1 MSVSFTRP
9 DDFLAQIA
17 FAQKHGRSFGEQA
30 TLSTAPGTSR
40 RLAPIDWLIC
50 AVACIGFAFDTY
62 ELLVLTL
69 TVQPALSEF
78 LAAKPGSA
86 EFNRWIG
93 LMFYVPA
100 IAGGI
105 FGLLGGYLIDLFG
118 RRRVLF
124 WSILLF
130 CSSALATGYCSS
142 APQLLLYRCVTFV
155 GVSVEFVAAT
165 AWLAELFPQ
174 RDQRETILGFTQVFA
189 STGGILMS
197 GASYLSLSI
206 GPLLPAIRGGHEAWR
221 YTILWGILPAIPLLV
236 VRPFLPES
244 PIWRKKR
251 EEGTL
256 QRPSILE
263 LFHPA
268 FRKTALLSCFMMA
281 CAYAASFGM
290 LQHFARIIP
299 GTPGVR
305 ELSHLD
311 QQKVVSLF
319 QGYQEAG
326 SLLGRVLM
334 AVLAIVVLS
343 RKRLLHIF
351 QIPGLILIPLVVLL
365 PAVRDTAMSPW
376 GIFFLGTLSVAQF
389 SFWGNYLP
397 TVYPT
402 HLRGTGESFAAN
414 VGGRMLGTSAALITT
429 RIVMFMPGG
438 SGSRQLGYAAG
449 IVGFAAYAAG
459 FFASFWLDEPREEL
473 ISE

>member
-1 MSVSFTRP
+1 M
-9 DDFLAQIA
+9 
-17 FAQKHGRSFGEQA
+17 
-30 TLSTAPGTSR
+30 
-40 RLAPIDWLIC
+40 
-50 AVACIGFAFDTY
+50 ACIGFALDTY

-69 TVQPALSEF
+69 TVQPALTEF
-78 LAAKPGSA
+78 LAAKPGSV

-124 WSILLF
+124 WSILIF
-130 CSSALATGYCSS
+130 SFSALATGYSSS
-142 APQLLLYRCVTFV
+142 ALQLLIYRCITFV

-165 AWLAELFPQ
+165 AWLAELFPE
-174 RDQRETILGFTQVFA
+174 RDQRESILGFTQVFA
-189 STGGILMS
+189 STGGIMMG

-206 GPLLPAIRGGHEAWR
+206 GPLLPAIHSGHEAWR

-244 PIWRKKR
+244 PIWQKKR
-251 EEGTL
+251 EAGTL

-263 LFHPA
+263 LFHPE

-299 GTPGVR
+299 GAPEVKI
-305 ELSHLD
+305 LAHAD
-311 QQKVVSLF
+311 QQKIVSALQVVQEVGSLF
-319 QGYQEAG
+319 
-326 SLLGRVLM
+326 GRILM
-334 AVLAIVVLS
+334 AGLAIFVLS

-351 QIPGLILIPLVVLL
+351 QIPGLLLIPLVVLL
-365 PAVRDTAMSPW
+365 PAMRDTAMPSW
-376 GIFFLGTLSVAQF
+376 GIFVLGTVSVAQF

-397 TVYPT
+397 TLYPT

-429 RIVMFMPGG
+429 TIVTYMPGG
-438 SGSRQLGYAAG
+438 TATRQLGYAAG
-449 IVGFAAYAAG
+449 IVGFLAYAAG
-459 FFASFWLDEPREEL
+459 FIGSFWLPEPPEKL
-473 ISE
+473 ITE

>member
-1 MSVSFTRP
+1 MPT
-9 DDFLAQIA
+9 
-17 FAQKHGRSFGEQA
+17 AQKK
-30 TLSTAPGTSR
+30 TR
-40 RLAPIDWLIC
+40 RLTPLDWVIC
-50 AVACIGFAFDTY
+50 GVACIGFAFDTY

-69 TVQPALSEF
+69 TVQPALTEF
-78 LAAKPGSA
+78 LAAKPGSV

-93 LMFYVPA
+93 VMFYVPA

-130 CSSALATGYCSS
+130 CCSALATGYSSS
-142 APQLLLYRCVTFV
+142 AMQLLVYRCITFV

-165 AWLAELFPQ
+165 AWLAELFPD
-174 RDQRETILGFTQVFA
+174 RDQRETILGTTQIFA

-197 GASYLSLSI
+197 AASYLSLSF
-206 GPLLPAIRGGHEAWR
+206 GSLLPAIHGGHEAWR
-221 YTILWGILPAIPLLV
+221 YTILFGILPAIPLLV

-244 PIWRKKR
+244 PIWKQKK
-251 EEGTL
+251 EAGTL

-263 LFHPA
+263 LFHPE

-299 GTPGVR
+299 GAPEVKI
-305 ELSHLD
+305 LAHAD
-311 QQKVVSLF
+311 QQKIVSAL
-319 QGYQEAG
+319 QGVQEVG
-326 SLLGRVLM
+326 SLVGRVLM
-334 AVLAIVVLS
+334 AILAIFVIG
-343 RKRLLHIF
+343 RRRLLHIF
-351 QIPGLILIPLVVLL
+351 QIPGLLLIPLVVLV
-365 PAVRDTAMSPW
+365 PAMRDTSMPAW
-376 GIFFLGTLSVAQF
+376 GIFVLGTVSVAQF

-397 TVYPT
+397 TLYPT

-429 RIVMFMPGG
+429 SLVASMPGG
-438 SGSRQLGYAAG
+438 SATRQLGYAAG
-449 IVGFAAYAAG
+449 IVGFLAYAAG
-459 FFASFWLDEPREEL
+459 FIASFWLPEPRAEV

>member
-1 MSVSFTRP
+1 MSS
-9 DDFLAQIA
+9 A
-17 FAQKHGRSFGEQA
+17 HGK
-30 TLSTAPGTSR
+30 SR
-40 RLAPIDWLIC
+40 RLTPIDWVVC
-50 AVACIGFAFDTY
+50 GVACIGFALDTY

-69 TVQPALSEF
+69 TVQPALTEF

-93 LMFYVPA
+93 VMFYVPA

-105 FGLLGGYLIDLFG
+105 FGLLGGYLIDRFG

-130 CSSALATGYCSS
+130 SFSALATGYSSS
-142 APQLLLYRCVTFV
+142 ALQLLIYRCLTFV

-165 AWLAELFPQ
+165 AWLAELFPE
-174 RDQRETILGFTQVFA
+174 RNQRESILGFTQVFA
-189 STGGILMS
+189 STGGIMMS

-206 GPLLPAIRGGHEAWR
+206 GPLLPAIHGGHEAWR
-221 YTILWGILPAIPLLV
+221 YTILWGILPAIPLLT

-244 PIWRKKR
+244 PIWKRKR

-256 QRPSILE
+256 QRPSIME
-263 LFHPA
+263 LFRPE

-299 GTPGVR
+299 GAPEVKIVA
-305 ELSHLD
+305 HAD
-311 QQKVVSLF
+311 QQKIVSAL
-319 QGYQEAG
+319 QGVQEVG
-326 SLLGRVLM
+326 SLVGRILM
-334 AVLAIVVLS
+334 AGLAIFVLS
-343 RKRLLHIF
+343 RRRLLHIF

-365 PAVRDTAMSPW
+365 PAMRDTAMPAW
-376 GIFFLGTLSVAQF
+376 GIFVLGTVSVAQF

-397 TVYPT
+397 TLYPT

-429 RIVMFMPGG
+429 TIVTYMPGG
-438 SGSRQLGYAAG
+438 SVTRQLGYAAG
-449 IVGFAAYAAG
+449 IVGFVAYAAG
-459 FFASFWLDEPREEL
+459 FVGSFWLSEPREEL
-473 ISE
+473 ITE

>member
-1 MSVSFTRP
+1 M
-9 DDFLAQIA
+9 
-17 FAQKHGRSFGEQA
+17 
-30 TLSTAPGTSR
+30 STAETKSR
-40 RLAPIDWLIC
+40 RLTLIDWIIC
-50 AVACIGFAFDTY
+50 GVACVGFAFDTY

-69 TVQPALSEF
+69 TVQPALTEF

-105 FGLLGGYLIDLFG
+105 FGLLGGYLIDRFG

-130 CSSALATGYCSS
+130 CFSALATGYSSS
-142 APQLLLYRCVTFV
+142 AMQLLVYRCITFV

-165 AWLAELFPQ
+165 AWLAELFPD
-174 RDQRETILGFTQVFA
+174 RDQRETILGSTQIFA

-197 GASYLSLSI
+197 AASYLSLSV
-206 GPLLPAIRGGHEAWR
+206 GRLLPPVHGGHEAWR
-221 YTILWGILPAIPLLV
+221 YTILFGILPAIPLLV

-244 PIWRKKR
+244 PIWKKKR

-256 QRPSILE
+256 QRPSIME
-263 LFHPA
+263 LFHPE

-299 GTPGVR
+299 GAPEVKI
-305 ELSHLD
+305 LAHAD
-311 QQKVVSLF
+311 QQKIVSAL
-319 QGYQEAG
+319 QGVQEVG
-326 SLLGRVLM
+326 SLVGRILM
-334 AVLAIVVLS
+334 AGLTIFVIS

-351 QIPGLILIPLVVLL
+351 QIPGLLLIPLVVLL
-365 PAVRDTAMSPW
+365 PAMRDTAMPAW
-376 GIFFLGTLSVAQF
+376 GIFVLGTVSVAQF

-397 TVYPT
+397 TLYPT

-429 RIVMFMPGG
+429 SIVTYMPGG
-438 SGSRQLGYAAG
+438 SATRQLGYAAG
-449 IVGFAAYAAG
+449 IVGFLAYAAG
-459 FFASFWLDEPREEL
+459 FIGSFWLPEPREEL
-473 ISE
+473 ITE

>member
-1 MSVSFTRP
+1 MSS
-9 DDFLAQIA
+9 A
-17 FAQKHGRSFGEQA
+17 
-30 TLSTAPGTSR
+30 LSKFR
-40 RLAPIDWLIC
+40 RLTPIDWIIC
-50 AVACIGFAFDTY
+50 GVACIGFAFDTY

-69 TVQPALSEF
+69 TVQPALTEF
-78 LAAKPGSA
+78 LTAKPGSPQ
-86 EFNRWIG
+86 FNHWIG

-105 FGLLGGYLIDLFG
+105 FGLLGGYLIDRFG

-130 CSSALATGYCSS
+130 CFSALATGYSSS
-142 APQLLLYRCVTFV
+142 AMQLLIYRCITFV

-165 AWLAELFPQ
+165 AWLAELFPE
-174 RDQRETILGFTQVFA
+174 RDQRETILGATQIFA

-206 GPLLPAIRGGHEAWR
+206 GSMLPAIHGGHEAWR
-221 YTILWGILPAIPLLV
+221 YTILWGILPAIPLLI

-244 PIWRKKR
+244 PIWQKKR

-256 QRPSILE
+256 QRPSVLE
-263 LFHPA
+263 LFHPEY
-268 FRKTALLSCFMMA
+268 RKTALLSCFMMA

-299 GTPGVR
+299 GAPEVKILT
-305 ELSHLD
+305 HAN
-311 QQKVVSLF
+311 QQKIVSAL
-319 QGYQEAG
+319 QGVQEVG
-326 SLLGRVLM
+326 SLVGRVLM
-334 AVLAIVVLS
+334 AGLAIFIVS

-365 PAVRDTAMSPW
+365 PAMRDTSMPAW
-376 GIFFLGTLSVAQF
+376 GIFVLGTVSVAQF

-397 TVYPT
+397 TLYPT

-429 RIVMFMPGG
+429 TLVAYMPGG
-438 SGSRQLGYAAG
+438 TATRQLGYAAG
-449 IVGFAAYAAG
+449 IVGFLAYAAG
-459 FFASFWLDEPREEL
+459 FVGSFWLPQPPEKL
-473 ISE
+473 IVE

>member
-1 MSVSFTRP
+1 MERVKEGARL
-9 DDFLAQIA
+9 LAAEPQ
-17 FAQKHGRSFGEQA
+17 
-30 TLSTAPGTSR
+30 SR
-40 RLAPIDWLIC
+40 RLTPIDWIIC
-50 AVACIGFAFDTY
+50 TVACIGFAFDTY

-78 LAAKPGSA
+78 LTVKPGSA
-86 EFNRWIG
+86 AFNHWIG
-93 LMFYVPA
+93 VMFYVPA

-130 CSSALATGYCSS
+130 CCSALATGYCSS
-142 APQLLLYRCVTFV
+142 AAQLLMYRCITFV

-165 AWLAELFPQ
+165 AWLAELFPE
-174 RDQRETILGFTQVFA
+174 RKQRETILGTTQIFA

-197 GASYLSLSI
+197 AASYLSLSV
-206 GPLLPAIRGGHEAWR
+206 GRFLPAIHGGHEAWR
-221 YTILWGILPAIPLLV
+221 YTILFGILPAIPLLV

-244 PIWRKKR
+244 PIWQQKR

-263 LFHPA
+263 LFRPE

-299 GTPGVR
+299 GAPEVKI
-305 ELSHLD
+305 LAHAD
-311 QQKVVSLF
+311 QQKIVSALQGVQEVGSLF
-319 QGYQEAG
+319 
-326 SLLGRVLM
+326 GRIFI
-334 AVLAIVVLS
+334 AVLAVFILS
-343 RKRLLHIF
+343 RRRLLHIF

-365 PAVRDTAMSPW
+365 PALRDTSMPAW
-376 GIFFLGTLSVAQF
+376 GIFVLGTVSVAQF

-397 TVYPT
+397 TLYPT

-429 RIVMFMPGG
+429 SLVAYMPG
-438 SGSRQLGYAAG
+438 SSATRQLGYAAG
-449 IVGFAAYAAG
+449 IVGFLAYAAG
-459 FFASFWLDEPREEL
+459 FIASFWLPEPRPEV

>member
-1 MSVSFTRP
+1 MP
-9 DDFLAQIA
+9 A
-17 FAQKHGRSFGEQA
+17 
-30 TLSTAPGTSR
+30 APTKSR
-40 RLAPIDWLIC
+40 RLTPIDWIIC
-50 AVACIGFAFDTY
+50 GVACVGFAFDTY

-69 TVQPALSEF
+69 TVQPALTEF
-78 LAAKPGSA
+78 LSAKPGSA
-86 EFNRWIG
+86 EFNHWIG
-93 LMFYVPA
+93 VMFYVPA

-130 CSSALATGYCSS
+130 CFSALATGYCSS
-142 APQLLLYRCVTFV
+142 VAQLLIYRCITFV

-165 AWLAELFPQ
+165 AWLAELFPE
-174 RDQRETILGFTQVFA
+174 RTQREAILGTTQIFA

-197 GASYLSLSI
+197 AASYLSLSF
-206 GPLLPAIRGGHEAWR
+206 GKLLPAIHGGHEAWR
-221 YTILWGILPAIPLLV
+221 YTILFGILPAVPLLV

-244 PIWRKKR
+244 PIWKQKR

-263 LFHPA
+263 LFRPE

-299 GTPGVR
+299 GAPEVR
-305 ELSHLD
+305 MLAHAD
-311 QQKVVSLF
+311 QQKIVSALQAVQEVGSLF
-319 QGYQEAG
+319 
-326 SLLGRVLM
+326 GRIFM
-334 AVLAIVVLS
+334 AILAVFVLS
-343 RKRLLHIF
+343 RRRLLHIF
-351 QIPGLILIPLVVLL
+351 QIPGLILIPIVVLL
-365 PAVRDTAMSPW
+365 PAMRDVSMPAW
-376 GIFFLGTLSVAQF
+376 GIFVLGTVSVAQF

-397 TVYPT
+397 TLYPT

-429 RIVMFMPGG
+429 SLVTYMPGG
-438 SGSRQLGYAAG
+438 TATRQLGYAAG
-449 IVGFAAYAAG
+449 IVGFLAYAAG
-459 FFASFWLDEPREEL
+459 FIASFWLPEPRQAV

>member
-1 MSVSFTRP
+1 LTTP
-9 DDFLAQIA
+9 D
-17 FAQKHGRSFGEQA
+17 
-30 TLSTAPGTSR
+30 GTSR
-40 RLAPIDWLIC
+40 RLTPIDWVIC

-69 TVQPALSEF
+69 TVQPALTEF
-78 LAAKPGSA
+78 LAVKPGSA

-100 IAGGI
+100 IAGGV
-105 FGLLGGYLIDLFG
+105 FGLLGGYLIDRFG

-142 APQLLLYRCVTFV
+142 APQLLFYRCVTFV

-165 AWLAELFPQ
+165 AWLAEMFPQ
-174 RDQRETILGFTQVFA
+174 RKQRDTILGFTQVFA

-221 YTILWGILPAIPLLV
+221 YTILWGILPAIPLLL
-236 VRPFLPES
+236 VRPLLPES
-244 PIWRKKR
+244 PIWQKKR
-251 EEGTL
+251 EEGSL

-263 LFHPA
+263 LFHPE
-268 FRKTALLSCFMMA
+268 FRKTALLSCFMMG

-305 ELSHLD
+305 ELAHVD
-311 QQKVVSLF
+311 QQKIVTLL
-319 QGYQEAG
+319 QGYQEVG
-326 SLLGRVLM
+326 SLLGRIVM
-334 AVLAIVVLS
+334 AALAIFVMS
-343 RKRLLHIF
+343 RRRLLRIF

-365 PAVRDTAMSPW
+365 PAARDTAMSRW
-376 GIFFLGTLSVAQF
+376 GIFLLGMVSVAQF
-389 SFWGNYLP
+389 NFWGNYLP
-397 TVYPT
+397 TLYPT

-414 VGGRMLGTSAALITT
+414 VGGRMLGTSAALVTT
-429 RIVMFMPGG
+429 TLVAYMPGG
-438 SGSRQLGYAAG
+438 SASRQLGYAAG
-449 IVGFAAYAAG
+449 IVGFLAYAAG
-459 FFASFWLDEPREEL
+459 FIGSFWLDEPNEER
-473 ISE
+473 ITE

>member
-1 MSVSFTRP
+1 MSEMSSSQTQNLSAEKQSLSSISGSR
-9 DDFLAQIA
+9 FL
-17 FAQKHGRSFGEQA
+17 R
-30 TLSTAPGTSR
+30 LSLLEWA
-40 RLAPIDWLIC
+40 IC
-50 AVACIGFAFDTY
+50 GVACIGFAFDTY

-69 TVQPALSEF
+69 TVQPALSQF
-78 LAAKPGSA
+78 LTARPGTP
-86 EFNRWIG
+86 EFNHWIG
-93 LMFYVPA
+93 VMFYVPA

-118 RRRVLF
+118 RRRILF

-130 CSSALATGYCSS
+130 CFSALAAAGAST
-142 APQLLLYRCVTFV
+142 AMQFLFYRCVTFV

-165 AWLAELFPQ
+165 AWLAELFPE
-174 RDQRETILGFTQVFA
+174 RKMRETVLGVTQIFA

-197 GASYLSLSI
+197 AASYLSISF
-206 GPLLPAIRGGHEAWR
+206 GHLLPQIHGGHDPWR
-221 YTILWGILPAIPLLV
+221 YTILFGILPAVPLLI

-244 PIWRKKR
+244 PIWQKKR

-263 LFHPA
+263 LLHPE
-268 FRKTALLSCFMMA
+268 FRKAALLSCFMMA

-299 GTPGVR
+299 GTPEVR
-305 ELSHLD
+305 ILAHAE
-311 QQKVVSLF
+311 QQKIVSVL
-319 QGYQEAG
+319 QADQEVG
-326 SLLGRVLM
+326 SLVGRILM
-334 AVLAIVVLS
+334 AILAILIIG

-351 QIPGLILIPLVVLL
+351 QIPGLLLIPIVVLL
-365 PAVRDTAMSPW
+365 PAIRDTALPSW
-376 GIFFLGTLSVAQF
+376 GIFFLGTVSVAQF

-397 TVYPT
+397 TLYPT

-429 RIVMFMPGG
+429 TIVNHMPGG
-438 SGSRQLGYAAG
+438 TITRQLGYAAG
-449 IVGFAAYAAG
+449 IVGFLAYAAG
-459 FFASFWLDEPREEL
+459 FIASFWLPEPRQEV

>member
-1 MSVSFTRP
+1 LT
-9 DDFLAQIA
+9 
-17 FAQKHGRSFGEQA
+17 
-30 TLSTAPGTSR
+30 
-40 RLAPIDWLIC
+40 PIDWVIC
-50 AVACIGFAFDTY
+50 GVACIGFAFDTY

-78 LAAKPGSA
+78 LTAKPGSA

-105 FGLLGGYLIDLFG
+105 FGLLGGYLIDRFG
-118 RRRVLF
+118 RRRILF

-130 CSSALATGYCSS
+130 CFSALATGYSSS
-142 APQLLLYRCVTFV
+142 AMQLLIYRCVTFV

-165 AWLAELFPQ
+165 AWLAELFPERQ
-174 RDQRETILGFTQVFA
+174 QRESILGFTQVFA

-206 GPLLPAIRGGHEAWR
+206 GSLLPAIHGGHEAWR
-221 YTILWGILPAIPLLV
+221 YTILWGILPAIPLLI

-244 PIWRKKR
+244 PIWQKKR

-263 LFHPA
+263 LFHPE
-268 FRKTALLSCFMMA
+268 FRRAALLSCFMMA

-299 GTPGVR
+299 GAPDVR
-305 ELSHLD
+305 ILPHAN
-311 QQKVVSLF
+311 QQKIVSAL
-319 QGYQEAG
+319 QGVQEVG
-326 SLLGRVLM
+326 SLVGRILM
-334 AVLAIVVLS
+334 AVLAILIVK
-343 RKRLLHIF
+343 RRRLLRMF
-351 QIPGLILIPLVVLL
+351 QIPGLLLIPLVVLL
-365 PAVRDTAMSPW
+365 PAARDTSMPAW
-376 GIFFLGTLSVAQF
+376 GIFVLGTVSVAQF

-397 TVYPT
+397 TLYPT

-429 RIVMFMPGG
+429 SIAAYMPGG
-438 SGSRQLGYAAG
+438 AAARQLGYAAG
-449 IVGFAAYAAG
+449 IVGFLAYAAG
-459 FFASFWLDEPREEL
+459 FVGSFWLPETREER

>member
-1 MSVSFTRP
+1 LPEPQS
-9 DDFLAQIA
+9 
-17 FAQKHGRSFGEQA
+17 K
-30 TLSTAPGTSR
+30 SR
-40 RLAPIDWLIC
+40 RLTPIDWIIC

-69 TVQPALSEF
+69 TVQPALTEF
-78 LAAKPGSA
+78 LTVKPESP

-93 LMFYVPA
+93 VMFYAPA

-130 CSSALATGYCSS
+130 CFSALATGYCSS
-142 APQLLLYRCVTFV
+142 AAQLLTYRCITFV

-165 AWLAELFPQ
+165 AWLAELFPE
-174 RDQRETILGFTQVFA
+174 RNQRESILGFTQVFA

-197 GASYLSLSI
+197 AASYLSLSV
-206 GPLLPAIRGGHEAWR
+206 GRLLPAIHGGHEAWR
-221 YTILWGILPAIPLLV
+221 YTILFGILPAVPLLV

-244 PIWRKKR
+244 PIWQKKR

-263 LFHPA
+263 LFHPE

-299 GTPGVR
+299 GAPEVR
-305 ELSHLD
+305 ILAHAD
-311 QQKVVSLF
+311 QQKIVTALQGVQEVGSLF
-319 QGYQEAG
+319 
-326 SLLGRVLM
+326 GRIFM
-334 AVLAIVVLS
+334 AVLAIFVLS
-343 RKRLLHIF
+343 RRRLLHIF
-351 QIPGLILIPLVVLL
+351 QIPGLIMIPLVVLL
-365 PAVRDTAMSPW
+365 PAMRDTSMPAW
-376 GIFFLGTLSVAQF
+376 GIFVLGTVSVAQF

-397 TVYPT
+397 TLYPT

-429 RIVMFMPGG
+429 SIVTYMPGG
-438 SGSRQLGYAAG
+438 TATRQLGYAAG
-449 IVGFAAYAAG
+449 IVGFLAYAAG
-459 FFASFWLDEPREEL
+459 FVGSFWLPEPRQEV